1 MDSEYN
7 PIRSV
12 DGVSVKCP
20 SSYKWKLQDL
30 SDNSAGRNS
39 DWEMNK
45 SRKAQIV
52 GLELKWK
59 NISIEDASNILKAFN
74 PEYIRVEYLDAKEGV
89 WRESEFYVGDRAAPL
104 YNCKL
109 GLWSEISFNII
120 ERKGVVEGVDS
131 GIS

>member
-1 MDSEYN
+1 MDHNEYN
-7 PIRSV
+7 PIRAV

-30 SDNSAGRNS
+30 SDEKAGRNG

-52 GLELKWK
+52 GIELKWK
-59 NISIEDASNILKAFN
+59 NVTLEEGSNILKAFN
-74 PEYIRVEYLDAKEGV
+74 PEYITVNYLDAKEGV
-89 WRESEFYVGDRAAPL
+89 WRESVFYVGDRGAAL
-104 YNCKL
+104 YNSKI
-109 GLWSEISFNII
+109 GRWSDISFNII
-120 ERKGVVEGVDS
+120 EQKGVVEGDS